1 MLLENPS
8 LRFSGKSETVI
19 TMPKSTSQRKTPWDR
34 SSSVE
39 KACLVLRCFTPV
51 KPSWRLSELARQL
64 KFPKSGVFRIVRTL
78 DSQGFLRH
86 KDNSS
91 EYELGFRIF
100 ELTGMLFGETKWLSE
115 KADPYL
121 QQINER
127 CGFLASLSIMEH
139 DEIVILARVEATHPL
154 KVVYPIGTHLGCN
167 NGASGK
173 LLLAYNYSKEDIRE
187 LLRAGKIKKFTEKTK
202 MDFNILQA
210 EFRKIQRAGYA
221 ENDGESV
228 PGTVG
233 LAAPVYSAEG
243 LVIAALAITA
253 PESLSSLKNLRAFIP
268 ILTSTATKLSRDLG
282 FRKTAN
288 LAG

>member
-1 MLLENPS
+1 MSKLAP
-8 LRFSGKSETVI
+8 
-19 TMPKSTSQRKTPWDR
+19 QRRTPWDR

-39 KACLVLRCFTPV
+39 KACLVLRCFTPL
-51 KPSWRLSELARQL
+51 KPKWRLSELARYL

-86 KDNSS
+86 EDNSY

-127 CGFLASLSIMEH
+127 CGFLASLATMEH
-139 DEIVILARVEATHPL
+139 DEVVVLGRVEATHPL
-154 KVVYPIGTHLGCN
+154 KVAYPVGTHLACN

-187 LLRAGKIKKFTEKTK
+187 LLRIGKIKKLTEKTK
-202 MDFNILQA
+202 VDFNILQA
-210 EFRKIQRAGYA
+210 EFRKIQRMGYA

-233 LAAPVYSAEG
+233 LAAPVHSAEG
-243 LVIAALAITA
+243 RVAAALSITA
-253 PESLSSLKNLRAFIP
+253 PESLCSLKKLRVFIP
-268 ILTSTATKLSRDLG
+268 VLTSVAAKLSKELG
-282 FRKTAN
+282 FRKTASFT
-288 LAG
+288 G